1 MKVRTWIAVLLIISG
16 VTHVIQ
22 LQVYGAR
29 FHVIGAVLFG
39 VAYFAIG
46 VRLLRPGRSPLWW
59 GAILP
64 SIGGGLGV
72 IRFLELHANP
82 FTVFHVLIDLIV
94 MPTILWL
101 GQSEKVFYGC
111 KKSPLPGSG

>member
-1 MKVRTWIAVLLIISG
+1 MKARTWAAVLLMISG

-39 VAYFAIG
+39 LAYFAIG
-46 VRLLRPGRSPLWW
+46 ARLLRPGRSPLWW
-59 GAILP
+59 GAVLP
-64 SIGGGLGV
+64 SIGGVLGV

-94 MPTILWL
+94 
-101 GQSEKVFYGC
+101 V
-111 KKSPLPGSG
+111 PLCIQQLRHSSRN